1 MTLAAYVT
9 LPNGDVESA
18 IYCVQDG
25 VNVGRAGELVLI
37 SDRNHLGLATEM
49 QIYAPG
55 QWVAVNVQEEN
66 D

>member
-1 MTLAAYVT
+1 MTLAAYVIKD
-9 LPNGDVESA
+9 NGDSEPA

-37 SDRNHLGLATEM
+37 SSRNDLGLATEM

-55 QWVAVNVQEEN
+55 TWREVNVQEE
-66 D
+66 DD